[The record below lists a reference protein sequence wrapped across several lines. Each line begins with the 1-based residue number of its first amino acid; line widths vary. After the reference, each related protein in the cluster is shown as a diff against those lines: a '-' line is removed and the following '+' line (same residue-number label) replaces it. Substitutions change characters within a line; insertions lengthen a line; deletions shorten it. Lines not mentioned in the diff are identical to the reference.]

1 MPIDYQDDF
10 KNSLKYA
17 KKRTTDSLFDLCR
30 CLVQC
35 VHVAMR
41 FSIVFEMSSVIACR

>member
-1 MPIDYQDDF
+1 MPIDYQNDF

-17 KKRTTDSLFDLCR
+17 KKRTADSLFDLCR

-35 VHVAMR
+35 VHVSMR
-41 FSIVFEMSSVIACR
+41 FSIVFEMSSFIACR